1 MCYIGAWHFICVTA
15 RGAERENKVQP
26 ELYSSTHKEDVPDI
40 VFIHDPIGFLRH
52 AMAYA
57 TLDLV
62 ECPSPG
68 RDRQLT
74 VTRQFSHNLLSVL
87 AVERLPN
94 TLQKKKMKKEK
105 TLSFSSLPLCW
116 VCSRSCRYF
125 KSLSVRE
132 QDCRHHGRVIPC

>member
-105 TLSFSSLPLCW
+105 TLSFSSLP
-116 VCSRSCRYF
+116 F
-125 KSLSVRE
+125 
-132 QDCRHHGRVIPC
+132 